1 MVNFKCHCKYCRV
14 YNFLWLL
21 DDEMIWVE
29 IPKNGSA
36 GLKSTR
42 FGYVVKVDKNGLIPL
57 DEDSRLK
64 PLPRLNPARY
74 KKGFFVLRDPVE
86 RFKSNFAYFFG
97 NGGARAYLGHEW
109 LMRNDLF
116 VSKNFKDYKNLSHE
130 DKLDLIF
137 DNWELMANF
146 EGVHH
151 FNSQAS
157 FIPDEFDK
165 LEQKM
170 IFEMKHLS
178 PIFGFEEK
186 INVSN
191 STSIVLKPHQEYLV
205 KEYYT
210 EDYDLIRKY
219 L

>member
-1 MVNFKCHCKYCRV
+1 
-14 YNFLWLL
+14 
-21 DDEMIWVE
+21 
-29 IPKNGSA
+29 
-36 GLKSTR
+36 
-42 FGYVVKVDKNGLIPL
+42 
-57 DEDSRLK
+57 
-64 PLPRLNPARY
+64 
-74 KKGFFVLRDPVE
+74 
-86 RFKSNFAYFFG
+86 
-97 NGGARAYLGHEW
+97 
-109 LMRNDLF
+109 MRNDLF

-165 LEQKM
+165 LEQKI

-191 STSIVLKPHQEYLV
+191 SSSIVLKPHQEYLV